1 MTIKRLIKGKCDILK
16 LYFFVFFAR
25 RQKEKH
31 WKQLRAWLPHNKIS
45 VDDAVAVILS
55 QVDDVMAFKG
65 NSERR
70 PSLADDFLLH
80 ISTGFG
86 VIKHI
91 VHSVTQRGVPARVKC
106 HCFKLFQTDSTGRRG
121 KKNNWKSNQSTLT
134 ESEMEGSSNR
144 LPKF

>member
-1 MTIKRLIKGKCDILK
+1 MWHFKAL
-16 LYFFVFFAR
+16 FFCFFAR

-31 WKQLRAWLPHNKIS
+31 WKQLRAWLSHNKIS
-45 VDDAVAVILS
+45 VDDAVAAILS
-55 QVDDVMAFKG
+55 QVDDIMAFKG
-65 NSERR
+65 NSEWR

-106 HCFKLFQTDSTGRRG
+106 HRFKLFQTD
-121 KKNNWKSNQSTLT
+121 
-134 ESEMEGSSNR
+134 
-144 LPKF
+144 